1 MVRQARS
8 EATRRK
14 IITSAVELFN
24 EIGYPATGLGDII
37 ERAEMTKGAL
47 YYHFDSKESLA
58 TAIIEEGSANLIH
71 AFRSI
76 TESSAPT
83 LESMIHGAFVVA
95 DLLSTDKVAR
105 SGTQLLRAF
114 GEFND
119 AAARTYEG
127 WLIEMAARARQA
139 IDEGDLRADLDPG
152 AVGETIVAAM
162 LGAELLSNATDR
174 PESTCWNESPEPGRS
189 CCPPSSATSRF
200 PTSASSWRA
209 RPCGM
214 HRGRRPSS
222 GL

>member
-37 ERAEMTKGAL
+37 ERAELTKGAL

-58 TAIIEEGSANLIH
+58 TAIIEEGSANLVH

-83 LESMIHGAFVVA
+83 LESIIHGVFVVA

-119 AAARTYEG
+119 VAARTYEG
-127 WLIEMAARARQA
+127 WLTEMTARVRQA
-139 IDEGDLRADLDPG
+139 INEGDLRADLDP
-152 AVGETIVAAM
+152 AALGETIVATM
-162 LGAELLSNATDR
+162 LGAELLSNATSAGADVLER
-174 PESTCWNESPEPGRS
+174 VARTWGVLLPAIVSEESLPYFREFVARETLRQSAASPPE
-189 CCPPSSATSRF
+189 
-200 PTSASSWRA
+200 
-209 RPCGM
+209 
-214 HRGRRPSS
+214 
-222 GL
+222 

>member
-8 EATRRK
+8 DATRRK
-14 IITSAVELFN
+14 IIASAVELIN

-58 TAIIEEGSANLIH
+58 TAIIEEASTHLDN

-76 TESSAPT
+76 ADSSAPA
-83 LESMIHGAFVVA
+83 LESIVHGVFVVA
-95 DLLSTDKVAR
+95 DLLSTDEVAR

-119 AAARTYEG
+119 AARTG
-127 WLIEMAARARQA
+127 LA
-139 IDEGDLRADLDPG
+139 IDEGDLRSDLDPH

-162 LGAELLSNATDR
+162 LGAELLSNATSAGADVLAR
-174 PESTCWNESPEPGRS
+174 VARTWEVLLPGIVSDESLSYFREFLARESMRHS
-189 CCPPSSATSRF
+189 APPSTE
-200 PTSASSWRA
+200 
-209 RPCGM
+209 
-214 HRGRRPSS
+214 
-222 GL
+222 

>member
-58 TAIIEEGSANLIH
+58 TAIIEEGSIRLSE
-71 AFRSI
+71 AFNNI
-76 TESSAPT
+76 AAASAPA
-83 LESMIHGAFVVA
+83 LENIIHGVFVVA
-95 DLLSTDKVAR
+95 DLLSTDQVAR

-119 AAARTYEG
+119 AAARTYSG
-127 WLIEMAARARQA
+127 WVEEMTERSRQA
-139 IDEGDLRADLDPG
+139 IEEGDLRAELDPHS
-152 AVGETIVAAM
+152 VGETIVGLM
-162 LGAELLSNATDR
+162 LGVELLANATTAGADVLQR
-174 PESTCWNESPEPGRS
+174 VARMWRVLLPGIVSRESLSYFDEFVARETLRH
-189 CCPPSSATSRF
+189 SSASL
-200 PTSASSWRA
+200 AD
-209 RPCGM
+209 
-214 HRGRRPSS
+214 
-222 GL
+222 